1 MSRLQLTYASIDY
14 HIIWSKC
21 CPHWDDLQ
29 WPWPRSIPQGSRS
42 LKTFEGQ
49 STHACVRAITY
60 LCIEDWVGIW
70 PSFGCLVNWHEKETQ
85 QTYFPSILFL
95 EQISMLYSYTWMLH
109 CIPYTHHQFFCIQY
123 IISGHLNSAAQNARA
138 IFSRGESIQNI
149 MCIHCLIYLL
159 YKRYTQHE
167 FNSLIN
173 MPRLNLAERNRLWG
187 FSLWCFTDCGS
198 WTIQCFKINNF
209 EVSWTC

>member
-1 MSRLQLTYASIDY
+1 MLSSLRRFAVTLTQVHTSRVKVTQD
-14 HIIWSKC
+14 IWRSEYTC
-21 CPHWDDLQ
+21 LCPRYNLLMHWRLGGDM
-29 WPWPRSIPQGSRS
+29 
-42 LKTFEGQ
+42 
-49 STHACVRAITY
+49 A
-60 LCIEDWVGIW
+60 
-70 PSFGCLVNWHEKETQ
+70 SFGCLVNWHEKETQ

-109 CIPYTHHQFFCIQY
+109 CIPYTHHHFFCIQY

-149 MCIHCLIYLL
+149 LCIHCLIYLL